1 MSATNLRQ
9 YEGKTGLLRF
19 SDGHAVKAR
28 IVHVDAQDR
37 NEVIY
42 DVVEVVTPGRAE
54 WASIPP
60 GTTATAPLADVTDFQ
75 QGGSPV

>member
-1 MSATNLRQ
+1 MPVNDLRRF
-9 YEGKTGLLRF
+9 EGKVGVLHF
-19 SDGHAVKAR
+19 ADGHAVKAR
-28 IVHVDAQDR
+28 IVHVDSDDR

-60 GTTATAPLADVTDFQ
+60 GTTATAPLAEVTDFHPSST
-75 QGGSPV
+75 G